1 MVTTSIETYF
11 WMVDRLQIED
21 DVRNKVNR
29 TTNAVTLSKPFI
41 KRVENGHYVGRLL
54 TDMYPTFSKRSD
66 K

>member
-1 MVTTSIETYF
+1 
-11 WMVDRLQIED
+11 MVDRLQIED